1 MKLKIVFALA
11 LTFGTLASGA
21 LSAQDLPQNIRKIS
35 DGIYVYVGNNFNS
48 NCGIVMTQ
56 EGVVLI
62 DSGHNPSLAQNS
74 ENEKNCRA
82 RHGFVSRHGSSLDT
96 GRARIKISLDE
107 IDDISKMLFLCR
119 LRGVR

>member
-1 MKLKIVFALA
+1 MKSRLVFVLA
-11 LTFGTLASGA
+11 LLCSALTTDM

-96 GRARIKISLDE
+96 GRARIKLPSTRSMISA
-107 IDDISKMLFLCR
+107 KCCFF
-119 LRGVR
+119 VA